1 MSNASFRF
9 IIGMAAALASG
20 AALGAGTF
28 NAGAAVGTMPLAKD
42 TADGFF
48 AKALT
53 IPPGATSFA
62 ACAQKVNGQLRIAD
76 ASGCHPSEIAVTLG
90 AGGTTP
96 VEVSRVLTIPPGSGG
111 QFNGIF
117 GGLLCP
123 AGRTQVSGGYQ
134 VLRQD
139 IKVQESFIGPGF
151 GLPRVYI
158 ISTVTFTFAALPE
171 GDVVKMWSTCL

>member
-1 MSNASFRF
+1 MPYAGAASRGPQGPLFMYGRRATHKTKISGAPFHQGGSMSKRYCWV
-9 IIGMAAALASG
+9 IGMAAALASG

-53 IPPGATSFA
+53 IPPVATSFA

-111 QFNGIF
+111 QF
-117 GGLLCP
+117 
-123 AGRTQVSGGYQ
+123 
-134 VLRQD
+134 
-139 IKVQESFIGPGF
+139 
-151 GLPRVYI
+151 
-158 ISTVTFTFAALPE
+158 
-171 GDVVKMWSTCL
+171 